1 MTELIIE
8 LIQTPRGFTTII
20 TAFVRLSID
29 NNNGIIN
36 PQVQAPDLI
45 RFVRMKKKK
54 KLRWDADGSLDG
66 IR

>member
-36 PQVQAPDLI
+36 PQVQAPDPI
-45 RFVRMKKKK
+45 RFVWMKKKK
-54 KLRWDADGSLDG
+54 KLKNPRQRKGRA
-66 IR
+66 